1 VFLKNLIVLTLYFDQ
16 IIDICSKMSVK
27 FDGLDEKSQ
36 ILIKLAISA
45 SNEPILKILD
55 IIPMFFGVR
64 NSMDT
69 LSKPK
74 NCLKIPQ
81 IRFIAILEP

>member
-1 VFLKNLIVLTLYFDQ
+1 
-16 IIDICSKMSVK
+16 MSVK

-81 IRFIAILEP
+81 IRFIAILEPWNRPKYIFLRWLAASFDYMS